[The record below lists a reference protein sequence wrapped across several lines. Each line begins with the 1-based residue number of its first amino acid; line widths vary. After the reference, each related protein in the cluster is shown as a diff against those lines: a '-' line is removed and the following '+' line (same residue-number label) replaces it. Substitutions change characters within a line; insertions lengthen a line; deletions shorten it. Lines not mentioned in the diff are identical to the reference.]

1 MISNDFFASLE
12 LPPDKTAA
20 LETAIRKELFYRDI
34 LLKAGIMPGVIGNIL
49 KVTDT
54 GNIDETKPELYIER
68 ARVEWRDFIGKNR
81 G

>member
-1 MISNDFFASLE
+1 MINSDFLASLD

-54 GNIDETKPELYIER
+54 GNIDETKAELYIER
-68 ARVEWRDFIGKNR
+68 ARVEWSEFIPKR